1 MLEELPVVI
10 KNSHLVNV
18 MLAELAL
25 EGGRAAQRSSSHLEL
40 GTRRLIFFAF

>member
-25 EGGRAAQRSSSHLEL
+25 EGGCAIQRSPFHLEL
-40 GTRRLIFFAF
+40 GTRRFFP